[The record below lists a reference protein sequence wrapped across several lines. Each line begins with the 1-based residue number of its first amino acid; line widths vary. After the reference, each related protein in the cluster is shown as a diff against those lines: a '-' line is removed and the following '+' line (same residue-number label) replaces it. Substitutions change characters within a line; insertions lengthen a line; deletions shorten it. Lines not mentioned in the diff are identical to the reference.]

1 MSNLS
6 AIRWMNKCKKE
17 LTKGDDINIKS
28 HSFRINY
35 VTSILKKHPVNIAQS
50 IIGHRSI
57 DTTMRYDRNT
67 LSSDKVKQ
75 ILNNI

>member
-1 MSNLS
+1 
-6 AIRWMNKCKKE
+6 MNKCLKE
-17 LTKGDDINIKS
+17 LTKNEDVKIRS

-35 VTSILKKHPVNIAQS
+35 VTSILRKYPVNIAQS
-50 IIGHRSI
+50 IIGHKCI

-67 LSSDKVKQ
+67 LPSEKVKK